1 MTGPVARRRTAALP
15 AFSRPDAP
23 PSPSPLATAESP
35 DTLAPWKGDQP
46 GPVDEPGA
54 LQRDLPIP
62 RPAPSATRTG
72 TSVTS
77 DEPEADPKVV
87 VGLVVALTG
96 IGITAAA
103 VAVRRFRGRRL
114 RKPTTTQVRAFA
126 RPVADILLRH
136 FDLVRLNKDLAS
148 AVEAAGAVGAY
159 IDDGPLTEPDTYARD
174 SGVPH
179 DLQEPP
185 E

>member
-1 MTGPVARRRTAALP
+1 MTGPAARRRTAVLP
-15 AFSRPDAP
+15 AFSRPAEP
-23 PSPSPLATAESP
+23 PSPSQPPPNLATPDQP
-35 DTLAPWKGDQP
+35 DTIQAAELGPGD
-46 GPVDEPGA
+46 VE
-54 LQRDLPIP
+54 RDLPIP
-62 RPAPSATRTG
+62 RPAPSGTRTA
-72 TSVTS
+72 TSATS

-96 IGITAAA
+96 IGVTAAA

-114 RKPTTTQVRAFA
+114 RKPTATQTRAFA

-148 AVEAAGAVGAY
+148 AVEAAGAIGAY

-179 DLQEPP
+179 DIQEPQ